1 MSQELRRKAKNLL
14 FIDIETVSC
23 KASFEQLDERMQ
35 EQWERKAANIRNDDH
50 LSAFDLFYRRAAIY
64 SEFGKIVCIGV
75 GALYWSDKDES
86 MRFKVKSIAGD
97 DEKAILLEFKDLMEK
112 YPQNQLVLCA
122 HNGKEFDFPYLCRR
136 MLINGV
142 HLPEALQISGKKP
155 WEILHQ
161 DTLDMW
167 RFGDF
172 KSFAQLDLLA
182 ALFGIPSSK
191 SDITGEDVTRVYYA
205 ENDLSRIQKYCKEDV
220 VVLAQLWLCLNQ
232 YPMIQPEH
240 IIRAE

>member
-1 MSQELRRKAKNLL
+1 MELRKKAKNLL

-23 KASFEQLDERMQ
+23 KASFDLLDERMQ
-35 EQWERKAANIRNDDH
+35 EQWERKALNIRNDDH

-64 SEFGKIVCIGV
+64 SEFGKIVCIGI
-75 GALYWSDKDES
+75 GALYWIGTEDTP
-86 MRFKVKSIAGD
+86 RFKVKTIAGD
-97 DEKAILLEFKDLMEK
+97 DERAILEQFKALIEK
-112 YPQNQLVLCA
+112 YPQDQFTLCA

-136 MLINGV
+136 MLVNGV
-142 HLPEALQISGKKP
+142 ALPESLQLSGKKP

-167 RFGDF
+167 RFGDY

-191 SDITGEDVTRVYYA
+191 SDISGEDVTRVYYA
-205 ENDLSRIQKYCKEDV
+205 EKDLSRIKRYCIEDV

-232 YPMIQPEH
+232 YPMVPPEK
-240 IIRAE
+240 IVRTE